1 MAVSADDVKR
11 LRDATGAGMM
21 DAKNALVESD
31 GDMEKA
37 REILRQKGMASA
49 AKRSAREARNG
60 VVESY
65 VHGGKIGVLVE
76 VNCETDFV
84 ARTDDFKSF
93 ARDIAMHI
101 AAMNPEYIRPE
112 DIPEAVVEKEKEIY
126 RGEVDSSKPAE
137 IIDKIV
143 AGKLEKYYQTVCLV
157 SQPFVK
163 ENDKSVD
170 DLTRELIG
178 KVGENIVIRRMS
190 RLELGEAV

>member
-1 MAVSADDVKR
+1 
-11 LRDATGAGMM
+11 MM